1 MGGDLAMNARE
12 LITDEKSFLR
22 LRAQCEEI
30 IDTEKRLPEFVF
42 RRPFEK
48 YFAIEYA
55 HIYKLKFGAL
65 LREMSGIFGDE
76 SVNYWMLDPH
86 QPWEGTFFGLISF
99 TPSTLPDR
107 YAEVMNPTKGLTHI
121 LAGANLGVFWGSSL
135 EWGIFADRISW
146 ELAVIAT
153 QKDVDVSKILGW
165 PCFNAEQVKS
175 YMTSQY
181 HIKDPS
187 DSIASNFNKR
197 FFENYSI

>member
-1 MGGDLAMNARE
+1 MSATE
-12 LITDEKSFLR
+12 LVADGKEFLR
-22 LRAQCEEI
+22 LMSQCEGI
-30 IDTEKRLPEFVF
+30 IHTEKRLPEFVF
-42 RRPFEK
+42 RRPFAR
-48 YFAIEYA
+48 YFAVEYA
-55 HIYKLKFGAL
+55 HIYRQQFGVL
-65 LREMSGIFGDE
+65 LHEMSVTFGDH
-76 SVNYWMLDPH
+76 SVSYLALDPRD
-86 QPWEGTFFGLISF
+86 EYLADSCFFGMISF

-107 YAEVMNPTKGLTHI
+107 YADVMHPTKGLTHI

-135 EWGIFADRISW
+135 EWGVFADRVSW

-165 PCFNAEQVKS
+165 PCFNAEQVKG

>member
-1 MGGDLAMNARE
+1 MNSTE
-12 LITDEKSFLR
+12 LIADEKLSLG

-30 IDTEKRLPEFVF
+30 IDTGKRLPEFVF
-42 RRPFEK
+42 RRPFAR
-48 YFAIEYA
+48 YFAVEYA
-55 HIYKLKFGAL
+55 HVYNLKFGAL
-65 LREMSGIFGDE
+65 LREMSRLSGDE
-76 SVNYWMLDPH
+76 SVSYRMLDAHPLEH
-86 QPWEGTFFGLISF
+86 PFLGLISF

-107 YAEVMNPTKGLTHI
+107 YAEGMHPTKGVTNI
-121 LAGANLGVFWGSSL
+121 LAVANLGVFWGSSL
-135 EWGIFADRISW
+135 KWGVFADRISW

-153 QKDVDVSKILGW
+153 HNDIDVSKILGW

-187 DSIASNFNKR
+187 DSIASNFNRR